1 MLGARRHGRGGMVRE
16 QRAAGAERACA
27 AQAST
32 LAGSVEE
39 AEGRARRART
49 WAYLTFGIIGSAR
62 DQRRSEAQRSQP
74 AHGAVVETWA
84 VRMRMACTFTTA
96 TRR

>member
-1 MLGARRHGRGGMVRE
+1 MARE
-16 QRAAGAERACA
+16 QRAAGAGRAGA

-39 AEGRARRART
+39 AEGRARRARA
-49 WAYLTFGIIGSAR
+49 WAHLTFRIVCSAP
-62 DQRRSEAQRSQP
+62 DQRRSEAQRSRL
-74 AHGAVVETWA
+74 AHGAVAETW
-84 VRMRMACTFTTA
+84 VVHMRMACTFTTA